1 MIGIQNIQ
9 RTQTTQSKDTIK
21 EWARELNREF
31 STEEIKT
38 YKKYLKKCSSSL
50 ALRLMQIKRILRLHL
65 SPVRMAKV
73 KTTDNKYRR
82 GCRKRETPSL
92 LVGKKMGTATL
103 EISMETR
110 ILRKKN
116 HEK

>member
-50 ALRLMQIKRILRLHL
+50 ALRLMQIKRVLRLHL
-65 SPVRMAKV
+65 SQSEWLRSKQL
-73 KTTDNKYRR
+73 TTNTEEVVEKEKLLH
-82 GCRKRETPSL
+82 CWSERKWAGPL
-92 LVGKKMGTATL
+92 
-103 EISMETR
+103 
-110 ILRKKN
+110 
-116 HEK
+116 